1 MRTLPLYPTTPK
13 APVDTAPP
21 RARDTACVRC
31 TLSRDAP
38 VVCAGADGTHYRGPG
53 AVMVVTGAPMKR
65 DAFALPVPGAPRDD
79 ASNLTPAPLSA
90 PGVVA
95 VRRLI
100 LDAVARQY
108 GTTPDA
114 ANVVFDWA
122 LRCPVPRGA
131 GTTKDRESYARA
143 IDACRPYLANSIR
156 TLRPSRILLL
166 GPVASAV
173 ALGDDAPLPINAR
186 RGWGWLAQPPGQAAA
201 PLSGRPPTTA
211 QATPA
216 FLLEDALVAL
226 ATPSMREE
234 YLSDIAWAL
243 AATPPPPPW
252 MATAQECY
260 TAEDTA
266 AALDLL
272 RRCAWVSLDL
282 ETNGGEMWHPSLRL
296 TSLALTPGPF
306 RPDAVPSAD
315 HPALAGLPEAVVRM
329 VLADVDRPG
338 APEPPGSRASL
349 AFVWSGASTPYQPS
363 EQRAADFPA
372 VLAFLRDPAVGKV
385 GANVK
390 FDLCVLRT
398 LFGDAGEVRNV
409 MLDTRLVGRLVDSE
423 SAADLATMAW
433 LVGCGGHKGEAQHA
447 LVGAVKALKSRAKSE
462 AAVLPGQL
470 GLFGGGAPA
479 PAQSTPAPPV
489 AYAPELDAP
498 ELDASALDA
507 PTFDAPTPGEGDDAS
522 APEDAAPDDAA
533 SDDAAPVF
541 DAATE
546 LYDPAVG
553 PRPVTG
559 LQPVEDEPGAAI
571 PRGQPTKSAAYALL
585 SGPVLRCY
593 NARDTVTTAR
603 LSARLGGI
611 LRRRENLGF
620 IWQDVER
627 AATETFARVEARGYP
642 VDIAGLRAAAA
653 KVAAMQRDHRDT
665 IARLAPGVN
674 PASTE
679 QVARFLY
686 GDLGL
691 TPTERTEKGAP
702 ATTRSALKAL
712 ADKHPVVPHLSALSE
727 LSHLRSIYLDG
738 DPPEGSAAVGGLLKR
753 VRADGRVHTR
763 YDLAGARTGRLSC
776 VRGDT
781 RVMTA
786 CGPVSIEALTT
797 EHAVLT
803 PLGTYEHPSRV
814 FTKGVEAMYRVT
826 AGERAVVCTAEHKLF
841 CRRGWVPLKEL
852 VIGDEIRATAS
863 DRGPVCGGIP
873 GAQACRG
880 RGPVRVRAVPEG
892 VLDATAHLPGEVRR
906 GVEGAALYARSEVQ
920 VRQPAWRT
928 GYTVAGARPCGPAN
942 EAESGVVPRSHWPDV
957 WVLGVPRTAEHAVSR
972 HSAREAPDVAVAGT
986 RAQHPLV
993 GAARSG
999 VPGDHGGR
1007 GEEPRESRSL
1017 LRLGVRGAFG
1027 PASTPVVFAGARQVV
1042 WSRMAPS
1049 GTVPGVLEFE
1059 PVRGAHG
1066 YRASGRGYSV
1076 CAAGGVSAWQGATAC
1091 GLSTRWSLGTRDR
1104 WGVPQATRAARGGSQ
1119 KGGAGTRARVGHPS
1133 RTNHRSHAGY
1143 GWCDAEGTHRATWV
1157 AITGIEPAGDAL
1169 VWDMSIP
1176 VAASYVA
1183 EDLWHHN
1190 SGDPNLQNIPR
1201 AESELGRIIKDVFV
1215 APPGYTWVQVDF
1227 SQLELRVAAWLSEDA
1242 EMAAL
1247 FASGEDF
1254 HMKTGELVARVAFGV
1269 STTAWQALS
1278 AKERKRFRSYSKAV
1292 AFGLLYGKSTPSL
1305 ARDLGITVEQA
1316 ESIVSAVLGQFTSL
1330 ARWSAQALDDTNR
1343 TGIAPTWWRGRL
1355 ARERRV
1361 QRMDYRGT
1369 VAVNSRVQ
1377 GTGSTFCL
1385 ASCVAVDDWLR
1396 ADGLPAALVGTVHD
1410 SLHVL
1415 SREDVVDEVVHG
1427 TAAIMESWAPD
1438 APIRFVVDAETGP
1451 RLGSLD
1457 GYAIRRAL
1465 DGAVAF

>member
-79 ASNLTPAPLSA
+79 AQNLTPAPLSA

-100 LDAVARQY
+100 LDALARQY
-108 GTTPDA
+108 GTAPDA

-131 GTTKDRESYARA
+131 GTTKDREAYARA

-338 APEPPGSRASL
+338 APEPPGSRAAL

-462 AAVLPGQL
+462 AAVLHGQL

-498 ELDASALDA
+498 SPGAPALD
-507 PTFDAPTPGEGDDAS
+507 TTSGEGDDAR
-522 APEDAAPDDAA
+522 APEDAAPDA
-533 SDDAAPVF
+533 DDAAPVF

-559 LQPVEDEPGAAI
+559 LQPAEDEPGAAI

-627 AATETFARVEARGYP
+627 AATETFARIEARGYP

-653 KVAAMQRDHRDT
+653 KVAAMQRDHRET

-738 DPPEGSAAVGGLLKR
+738 DPPEGSTAVGGLLKR

-763 YDLAGARTGRLSC
+763 YDLAGARTGRLS
-776 VRGDT
+776 
-781 RVMTA
+781 
-786 CGPVSIEALTT
+786 
-797 EHAVLT
+797 
-803 PLGTYEHPSRV
+803 
-814 FTKGVEAMYRVT
+814 
-826 AGERAVVCTAEHKLF
+826 
-841 CRRGWVPLKEL
+841 
-852 VIGDEIRATAS
+852 
-863 DRGPVCGGIP
+863 
-873 GAQACRG
+873 
-880 RGPVRVRAVPEG
+880 
-892 VLDATAHLPGEVRR
+892 
-906 GVEGAALYARSEVQ
+906 
-920 VRQPAWRT
+920 
-928 GYTVAGARPCGPAN
+928 
-942 EAESGVVPRSHWPDV
+942 
-957 WVLGVPRTAEHAVSR
+957 
-972 HSAREAPDVAVAGT
+972 
-986 RAQHPLV
+986 
-993 GAARSG
+993 
-999 VPGDHGGR
+999 
-1007 GEEPRESRSL
+1007 
-1017 LRLGVRGAFG
+1017 
-1027 PASTPVVFAGARQVV
+1027 
-1042 WSRMAPS
+1042 
-1049 GTVPGVLEFE
+1049 
-1059 PVRGAHG
+1059 
-1066 YRASGRGYSV
+1066 
-1076 CAAGGVSAWQGATAC
+1076 
-1091 GLSTRWSLGTRDR
+1091 
-1104 WGVPQATRAARGGSQ
+1104 
-1119 KGGAGTRARVGHPS
+1119 
-1133 RTNHRSHAGY
+1133 
-1143 GWCDAEGTHRATWV
+1143 
-1157 AITGIEPAGDAL
+1157 
-1169 VWDMSIP
+1169 
-1176 VAASYVA
+1176 
-1183 EDLWHHN
+1183 

-1269 STTAWQALS
+1269 STAAWQALS

-1410 SLHVL
+1410 SLQVL

-1457 GYAIRRAL
+1457 GYAIRRTP